1 MTEPVSSPLLVVVDM
16 QHVFRDPESPWA
28 TPGFDEI
35 VEPIDKLV
43 GAFGDRVVF
52 TRYRAPEHPEG
63 SWVAYFEL
71 WSEVTKPERRRW
83 MDLVEPWA
91 SRRPRTLEKES
102 FSKWG
107 PELRDLAGESKTLVL
122 CGVATDC
129 CVISTALPAAD
140 DGMFVRI
147 VADACRGATADAHAH
162 ALAIMGGYAPQI
174 VVSTVGDELT
184 RLDGLDARLGSP
196 SGQSLI

>member
-1 MTEPVSSPLLVVVDM
+1 MIESVSFPLLVVVDM

-35 VEPIDKLV
+35 LEPIDRLV
-43 GAFGDRVVF
+43 GAFGNRVVF
-52 TRYRAPEHPEG
+52 TRYRVPKHPEG
-63 SWVAYFEL
+63 SWVAYFDL

-91 SRRPRTLEKES
+91 SPRPRTLEKES

-107 PELRDLAGESKTLVL
+107 PELRDLAAESKTLVL

-129 CVISTALPAAD
+129 CVIATALPAAD
-140 DGMFVRI
+140 AGMFVRI
-147 VADACRGATADAHAH
+147 VADASRGATAEAHER
-162 ALAIMGGYAPQI
+162 ALALAEGFAPQI
-174 VVSTVGDELT
+174 TLTTVDDELRRIGEAAANANRAGAAT
-184 RLDGLDARLGSP
+184 P
-196 SGQSLI
+196 

>member
-1 MTEPVSSPLLVVVDM
+1 MIESVSFPLLVVVDM

-35 VEPIDKLV
+35 LEPIDRLV
-43 GAFGDRVVF
+43 GAFGNRVVF
-52 TRYRAPEHPEG
+52 TRYRVPEHPEG
-63 SWVAYFEL
+63 SWVAYFDL
-71 WSEVTKPERRRW
+71 WNEVTKPERRRW

-107 PELRDLAGESKTLVL
+107 PELRDLAAESKTLVL

-129 CVISTALPAAD
+129 CVIATALPAAD
-140 DGMFVRI
+140 AGMFVRI
-147 VADACRGATADAHAH
+147 VADASRGATAEAHER
-162 ALAIMGGYAPQI
+162 ALALAEGFAPQI
-174 VVSTVGDELT
+174 TLTTVDDELRRIGEAAANANRAGAAT
-184 RLDGLDARLGSP
+184 P
-196 SGQSLI
+196 

>member
-1 MTEPVSSPLLVVVDM
+1 MSESVSFPLLVVVDM

-35 VEPIDKLV
+35 VEPIDRLV
-43 GAFGDRVVF
+43 SAFSNRVVF
-52 TRYRAPEHPEG
+52 TRYRVPDHPEG

-91 SRRPRTLEKES
+91 SRRPRSLEKES

-107 PELRDLAGESKTLVL
+107 AELRDLAAESKTLVL

-129 CVISTALPAAD
+129 CVIATALPAAD
-140 DGMFVRI
+140 AGMFVRV
-147 VADACRGATADAHAH
+147 VADACRGATPEAHER
-162 ALAIMGGYAPQI
+162 ALALAEGFAPQI
-174 VVSTVGDELT
+174 TLSTVDDEL
-184 RLDGLDARLGSP
+184 RRIGEAAADAARAGAATP
-196 SGQSLI
+196 

>member
-1 MTEPVSSPLLVVVDM
+1 VSEPVSSPLLVAIDM
-16 QHVFRDPESPWA
+16 QHVFRDAESPWA

-35 VEPIDKLV
+35 VEPIDTLV

-52 TRYRAPEHPEG
+52 TRYRVPEHPEG
-63 SWVAYFEL
+63 SWVPYFEL
-71 WSEVTKPERRRW
+71 WSEVARPERRGW
-83 MDLVEPWA
+83 LKLVEPWA

-129 CVISTALPAAD
+129 CVISSALPAAD

-147 VADACRGATADAHAH
+147 VADACRGATADAHAR

-196 SGQSLI
+196 SGQSLM

>member
-1 MTEPVSSPLLVVVDM
+1 MSEPVSSPLLVVVDM

-35 VEPIDKLV
+35 VEPIDRLV

-52 TRYRAPEHPEG
+52 TRYGVPEHPEG
-63 SWVAYFEL
+63 SWVPYFEL
-71 WSEVTKPERRRW
+71 WSEVAKPERREW
-83 MDLVEPWA
+83 LELVEPWA
-91 SRRPRTLEKES
+91 SRRVPTLDKER

-107 PELRDLAGESKTLVL
+107 PELRTLAGASKTLVL

-147 VADACRGATADAHAH
+147 VADACRGATADAHER
-162 ALAIMGGYAPQI
+162 ALGLANGFAPQI
-174 VVSTVGDELT
+174 TLTTVDDELRRIGESVAGAPRAGAAT
-184 RLDGLDARLGSP
+184 P
-196 SGQSLI
+196 

>member
-1 MTEPVSSPLLVVVDM
+1 MPETGRLRAIPGRGARGPLRHEMPAVDEAGLTAAR
-16 QHVFRDPESPWA
+16 QV
-28 TPGFDEI
+28 
-35 VEPIDKLV
+35 
-43 GAFGDRVVF
+43 DRVIAAAR
-52 TRYRAPEHPEG
+52 TLGADR
-63 SWVAYFEL
+63 WVAYFEL
-71 WSEVTKPERRRW
+71 WSEVTRPERRRW

-91 SRRPRTLEKES
+91 SRRPRTLDKES

-147 VADACRGATADAHAH
+147 AADACRGATADAHAH

-184 RLDGLDARLGSP
+184 RLDGSDARLGSP
-196 SGQSLI
+196 SGQSLM

>member
-16 QHVFRDPESPWA
+16 QHVFRDAESPWA

-35 VEPIDKLV
+35 VDPIDRLV
-43 GAFGDRVVF
+43 GAFGDAVVF
-52 TRYRAPEHPEG
+52 TRYRVPEHPEG

-71 WSEVTKPERRRW
+71 WSEVTRPERRRW
-83 MDLVEPWA
+83 MDLVAPWA

-129 CVISTALPAAD
+129 CVIATALPAAD
-140 DGMFVRI
+140 AGMFVRI
-147 VADACRGATADAHAH
+147 IADACRGATAEAHER
-162 ALAIMGGYAPQI
+162 ALAVAEGFAPQI
-174 VVSTVGDELT
+174 TLTTVDDEL
-184 RLDGLDARLGSP
+184 RRNGSAADAPRAGAATP
-196 SGQSLI
+196 

>member
-1 MTEPVSSPLLVVVDM
+1 MIESVSFPLLVVVDM

-35 VEPIDKLV
+35 LEPIDRLV
-43 GAFGDRVVF
+43 GAFGNRVVF
-52 TRYRAPEHPEG
+52 TRYRVPKHPEG
-63 SWVAYFEL
+63 SWVAYFDL

-107 PELRDLAGESKTLVL
+107 PELRDLAAESKTLVL

-129 CVISTALPAAD
+129 CVIATALPAAD
-140 DGMFVRI
+140 AGMFVRI
-147 VADACRGATADAHAH
+147 VADASRGATAEAHER
-162 ALAIMGGYAPQI
+162 ALALAEGFAPQI
-174 VVSTVGDELT
+174 TLTTVDDELRRIGEAAANANRAGAAT
-184 RLDGLDARLGSP
+184 P
-196 SGQSLI
+196 

>member
-1 MTEPVSSPLLVVVDM
+1 MSEPVSSPLLVVVDM
-16 QHVFRDPESPWA
+16 QHLFRDAESPWA

-35 VEPIDKLV
+35 VEPIDRLV
-43 GAFGDRVVF
+43 GAFGDAVVF
-52 TRYRAPEHPEG
+52 TRYRVPEHPEG
-63 SWVAYFEL
+63 SWVTYFEL

-107 PELRDLAGESKTLVL
+107 PELCDLAAESKTLVL

-129 CVISTALPAAD
+129 CVIATALPAAD
-140 DGMFVRI
+140 AGMFVRI
-147 VADACRGATADAHAH
+147 VADASRGATAEAHER
-162 ALAIMGGYAPQI
+162 ALALAEGFAPQI
-174 VVSTVGDELT
+174 TLTTVDGELRRMGDAT
-184 RLDGLDARLGSP
+184 ANAARTGAATP
-196 SGQSLI
+196 